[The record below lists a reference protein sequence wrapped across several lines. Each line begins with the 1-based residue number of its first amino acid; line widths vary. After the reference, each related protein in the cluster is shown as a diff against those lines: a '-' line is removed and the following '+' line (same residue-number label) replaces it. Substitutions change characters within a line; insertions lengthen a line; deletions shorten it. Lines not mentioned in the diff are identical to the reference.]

1 MNKRNY
7 VLTLCNYGY
16 KVEVWDNYGKYTCVY
31 EKTRESASDF
41 ILNYWEK
48 SEENK
53 KSDDLMNKAILNCIK
68 LDKKSGILTGNRD
81 GLD

>member
-68 LDKKSGILTGNRD
+68 LDKNSRILTGNRD
-81 GLD
+81 NLD